1 MLVEEGERNAE
12 NDLFFR
18 GGGTVKGRER
28 EGERERRMREWKKRL
43 MMLIV
48 VVVMI

>member
-18 GGGTVKGRER
+18 GGTVKGRER